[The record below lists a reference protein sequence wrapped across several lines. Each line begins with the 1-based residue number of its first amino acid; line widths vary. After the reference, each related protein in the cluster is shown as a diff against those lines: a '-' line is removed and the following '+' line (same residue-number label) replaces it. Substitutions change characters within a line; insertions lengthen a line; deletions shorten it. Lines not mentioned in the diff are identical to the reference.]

1 MKIGLACL
9 AFLAVPS
16 LAWAEPPLRLK
27 SDWTVVPPG
36 AFATR
41 INKFVRV
48 ETETPRATEAY
59 SRGLQHELD
68 QDRNGSAFGVAFVP
82 VAPRAQVYA
91 RVGYGGGSGLDR
103 ASATESLKYGVGA
116 EYSIGSRNGFR
127 ADYTRHDSDRARPK
141 ANVISMGFS
150 SKF

>member
-1 MKIGLACL
+1 MKLGVAFFVLLASP
-9 AFLAVPS
+9 A
-16 LAWAEPPLRLK
+16 LAWAEPAPRLK
-27 SDWTVVPPG
+27 PDRTVVPAG
-36 AFATR
+36 ASATR

-48 ETETPRATEAY
+48 ETETPRAAETY

-91 RVGYGGGSGLDR
+91 RIGYGGGSGLDR
-103 ASATESLKYGVGA
+103 ASASESLKYGVGA

-141 ANVISMGFS
+141 ANVFSLGFA